1 MSVSLEETIAKLGEA
16 RKRGI
21 LGFCGIKLSHISKL
35 LRELQ
40 ERRKA
45 DNEIP
50 FGDSYSFTELDSI
63 INAYEAHGGYYK
75 EVVELLKELRKR
87 RKQSEIVRRPV
98 VGYEGYYEVDNCGR
112 VYAIDRTIHVEDH
125 GRIYDKSLKGG
136 AMKQHVHSGGYKVVC
151 LTRDGKTKILFVHR
165 IVAMAFLPNPENLP
179 CINHKDEDK
188 TNNFV
193 DNLEWCSYQ
202 YNNAYGSKP
211 RKLSKCMTGRKQ
223 SNEQKLRR
231 SESLKR
237 YWANKKSERRANE

>member
-1 MSVSLEETIAKLGEA
+1 MTIEEAIRHYEESEKINKELAEICVYPTSKNHNLENAEKCRQIIEW
-16 RKRGI
+16 
-21 LGFCGIKLSHISKL
+21 

-40 ERRKA
+40 ERRKQP
-45 DNEIP
+45 EI
-50 FGDSYSFTELDSI
+50 I
-63 INAYEAHGGYYK
+63 
-75 EVVELLKELRKR
+75 
-87 RKQSEIVRRPV
+87 RRPV

-151 LTRDGKTKILFVHR
+151 LTRDGNTKILFVHR

-193 DNLEWCSYQ
+193 DNIEWCSYQ

-211 RKLSKCMTGRKQ
+211 KKHSKCMTGRKQ
-223 SNEQKLRR
+223 SDEHKSRR

-237 YWANKKSERRANE
+237 YWANKRSERRANE